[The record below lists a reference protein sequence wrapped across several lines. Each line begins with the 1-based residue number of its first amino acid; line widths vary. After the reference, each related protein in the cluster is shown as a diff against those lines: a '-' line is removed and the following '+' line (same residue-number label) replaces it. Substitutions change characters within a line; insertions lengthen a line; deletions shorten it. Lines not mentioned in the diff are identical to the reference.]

1 MVAPAPLTSPSPSR
15 WLARA
20 AKPTA
25 ALAAFA
31 SGTQFDAL
39 DDRVRHAARRH
50 FVDCLGACVGGLDQ
64 PLYRDAS
71 ALVASLSGGGSV
83 PVIGSAHT
91 TDLLNAIYLMAVS
104 CHAIELDDGNREG
117 SIHPGTVIVPAVLGL
132 GHHLGASG
140 TDALAATVAGYEAA
154 VSLAEILHP
163 HASKRGFQTSGVV
176 GVVGAAAAAGRLLGL
191 DPLRMEKALGI
202 AASSGAGLF
211 AYLTGGGNIKKL
223 HPAHAAR
230 EGVFAALL
238 AMNEVVDGPLGVAEV
253 PSGIFHAFG
262 GLGPW
267 TGTEDA
273 VQPVVP
279 AIARSYTKPYP
290 ACRHIHPAI
299 DGLFQLQAQ
308 HGFSADAVTALEVG
322 TYGAAMPHA
331 ALGWESFTVAQ
342 LSFPY
347 VMAVALRTGR
357 VDLASF
363 SEANRANATLAA
375 DAAKVTVRLDDECAA
390 GYPKQGP
397 ARVTVRLAGG
407 RTLTTYV
414 TDPKGCPELPMSD
427 AEIQAKFRMSAAA
440 RLPAAA
446 LDRALSMAWN
456 LETSA
461 GVRALFDA
469 LSPSAPLKKA
479 TA

>member
-1 MVAPAPLTSPSPSR
+1 MVAPAPLDSPSPSR

-20 AKPTA
+20 ARPTA

-31 SGTQFDAL
+31 SGARFESFSEP
-39 DDRVRHAARRH
+39 VRHAARRH
-50 FVDCLGACVGGLDQ
+50 FVDCLGACLGGLDQ
-64 PLYRDAS
+64 PLAKDTA
-71 ALVASLSGGGSV
+71 ALVASLSGGGTV
-83 PVIGSAHT
+83 PVIGSAQT

-117 SIHPGTVIVPAVLGL
+117 SIHPGTVVVPAVLGL
-132 GHHLGASG
+132 GHHLGSG
-140 TDALAATVAGYEAA
+140 GADALAATVAGYEAA

-163 HASKRGFQTSGVV
+163 HASKRGFQTTGVV

-191 DPLRMEKALGI
+191 DTLRMEKALGI

-211 AYLTGGGNIKKL
+211 AYLAGGGNIKKL

-238 AMNEVVDGPLGVAEV
+238 AQKDVVDGPLGVAES
-253 PSGIFHAFG
+253 PSGVFHAFG

-267 TGTEDA
+267 SGTGEA
-273 VQPVVP
+273 VEPLLP

-299 DGLFQLQAQ
+299 DGLFQLKAQ
-308 HGFSADAVTALEVG
+308 HGFSADDVTALEVG

-331 ALGWESFTVAQ
+331 TLGWESFTVAQ

-363 SEANRANATLAA
+363 SEAQRGNPAIAA
-375 DAAKVTVRLDDECAA
+375 DAAKVSVRLDDDCVA

-397 ARVTVRLAGG
+397 ARVTLRLRDG

-414 TDPKGCPELPMSD
+414 ADPKGCPEVPMSD
-427 AEIQAKFRMSAAA
+427 AEIQAKFRMSAQG

-446 LDRALSMAWN
+446 LDRALPMAWN
-456 LETSA
+456 LEASP
-461 GVRALFDA
+461 GLRALFDA
-469 LSPSAPLKKA
+469 LSPTVSLKKA